1 MSLLT
6 EATLIITPLGAT
18 LEMKAALEAPVNT
31 DRGPQGFLPFDPDDA
46 GGSKFY
52 CSDVY
57 AAMFNY
63 VLAQDV
69 VDFVAALPWGRRQ
82 GFLLINDEDETDTG
96 VRWYAFPGARPM
108 GILDGPR
115 PRRQEWGLA

>member
-63 VLAQDV
+63 VQRAFRASLQ
-69 VDFVAALPWGRRQ
+69 RRKATVP
-82 GFLLINDEDETDTG
+82 DPTG
-96 VRWYAFPGARPM
+96 SGQAG
-108 GILDGPR
+108 
-115 PRRQEWGLA
+115 